1 MATKKFD
8 FLENNPYKWMEK
20 EISTNR
26 EGNAETG
33 LKLRY
38 RKMELHTQT
47 AVQSQSQ
54 QIRMFI
60 PKQQQ
65 Y

>member
-1 MATKKFD
+1 
-8 FLENNPYKWMEK
+8 MEK

-54 QIRMFI
+54 QIRVFI

>member
-1 MATKKFD
+1 
-8 FLENNPYKWMEK
+8 MEK

-54 QIRMFI
+54 QIRECSSQNNSNTREIQLWQSLMTI
-60 PKQQQ
+60 
-65 Y
+65 